1 MGDKMNNDVSDYWLD
16 KKRAE
21 TTSVR
26 MPDKKFG
33 NINVSNPGFGL
44 NVYKNAFSLDQIN
57 NFINSLEEELKDGN
71 QYSWNEAQVT
81 NSTSPIKKARDCVDF
96 KMNSKFLGEK
106 NNLNEKLL
114 DTYNTIFET
123 LKMCVDDYSRY
134 WGIGVKFY
142 EVFNFV
148 KYEGEGKHFRIHADD
163 GPAYK
168 CTVSAVIYL
177 NDDYEGGELHFPRL
191 DNLTLKP
198 GYGDIAIFPSNYMYE
213 HASLPIK
220 SGTKYCV
227 VIMMDIND
235 LAHKDNPYGIRVNDD
250 GTLL

>member
-1 MGDKMNNDVSDYWLD
+1 MDYNSIAPDWLE
-16 KKRAE
+16 KERTE
-21 TTSVR
+21 TTSFR

-44 NVYKNAFSLDQIN
+44 NVYHNAFSPEQIT
-57 NFINSLEEELKDGN
+57 NFINSLEETLSSDGPY
-71 QYSWNEAQVT
+71 QWNEAQVT

-96 KMNSKFLGEK
+96 KINSKVLGER
-106 NNLNEKLL
+106 NESNAKLF
-114 DTYNTIFET
+114 DTYTDIFNK
-123 LKMCVDDYSRY
+123 LKNCVDDYSRY
-134 WGIGVKFY
+134 WGIGVRFY

-168 CTVSAVIYL
+168 ATVSAVIYL
-177 NDDYEGGELHFPRL
+177 NDDYEGGELYFPRL
-191 DNLTLKP
+191 DNLTIKP

-235 LAHKDNPYGIRVNDD
+235 LAHKDNPYGTRINQD
-250 GTLL
+250 GTVSE